1 MTDYIRVN
9 LQHESIFDY
18 VQINYKT
25 KDGFLGKRVK
35 VSGYTVLEDIG
46 YFSKRYD
53 KWVVVEAGDKS
64 DGATSALDID
74 SFGWIFHDDL
84 CANGMFEDGSECNNW
99 QASSILSDILKEE
112 GRWFRCRSW
121 RVATWLFGGGK
132 ARDNGMR

>member
-25 KDGFLGKRVK
+25 KDGFLGKRTK

-53 KWVVVEAGDKS
+53 KWVVVEAGDK
-64 DGATSALDID
+64 
-74 SFGWIFHDDL
+74 
-84 CANGMFEDGSECNNW
+84 
-99 QASSILSDILKEE
+99 
-112 GRWFRCRSW
+112 
-121 RVATWLFGGGK
+121 
-132 ARDNGMR
+132 

>member
-84 CANGMFEDGSECNNW
+84 KMALLVQTNRP
-99 QASSILSDILKEE
+99 A
-112 GRWFRCRSW
+112 
-121 RVATWLFGGGK
+121 LFYTIY
-132 ARDNGMR
+132 